1 MFSEAMASRVR
12 QELEQHVPD
21 ASNFGG
27 QRPTSIVT
35 GLLAKSNDYAIGMV
49 GHEVFQKVVEYF
61 LTEQAGPFQIGSGM
75 SATVTIQ
82 PQLDSTLGSFVHPG
96 GHPQPL
102 HRDDVDRAN
111 IQPGAE
117 HYVLGRDTNVTM
129 LSALTATT
137 RANGATQV
145 IPGSHLTWPGD
156 SLFILGSVI
165 HGAGGNSTGATR
177 AKVAVFA
184 TRGRLRQMEN
194 QFLACDRDKVSTFP
208 SWLQKFMGYS
218 IGQPATGW
226 VDKKDPRRVVSSQGM
241 HFEELWDPSLT
252 AFH

>member
-1 MFSEAMASRVR
+1 
-12 QELEQHVPD
+12 
-21 ASNFGG
+21 
-27 QRPTSIVT
+27 
-35 GLLAKSNDYAIGMV
+35 
-49 GHEVFQKVVEYF
+49 
-61 LTEQAGPFQIGSGM
+61 M

-145 IPGSHLTWPGD
+145 IPGSHLWDYNRPIPDAGDSSLVDAELGPGD

-252 AFH
+252 AFHEARTT